1 MVEIDKAAEFRRLK
15 KQHDGEEDP
24 VIIAQRFLNIFRQ
37 LHIFS
42 AEKKEGFN
50 KMLLELPPYIR
61 GLFGSLPGGGIL
73 QEYVDDL
80 AEKQGIEVGSH
91 TSAAASVPAG
101 MEEEVA
107 KAKILATALAEA
119 QAQTAQ
125 VNPTVVN
132 ADGTTATVIQ
142 AAPSKIE
149 LGNNFAQELG
159 KILAAAMKENNQ
171 AAKEEIRSM
180 VAALGETQLE
190 VVKVLHNDNAARR
203 QDSERLAVMLTQAQ
217 GQIAEM
223 LTHPEEFGAG
233 SETSKLIKMLAD
245 SQAQIA
251 ETLET
256 IKDNGGN
263 NADSAK
269 LFELSQQQFI
279 KAVDAINENGR
290 QNSKAIAEAI
300 SESQQELAK
309 LIVQQNNQRMAAA
322 AQVEGDD
329 IKINAADYLSQLNMI
344 ADKFSSAQGNNGKNI
359 EKTVESLVKAQLDIY
374 REVASRQAQELSS
387 VISAALKESQEIS
400 NKNLIKALQNLP
412 KTTIIEKTIPQ
423 PIFTTP
429 FFAPAP
435 GTAPQGSTQ
444 TAPAPEAAATPTP
457 AADNTAPAENTE
469 KTESALQEETL
480 AEVSS
485 YSESEPETVE
495 TTPESGSKENDE
507 PAQTGT
513 AAAEETAAAPE
524 ETSDEVVEETGAWT
538 EPEAEKELSSTE
550 DEPEVSFSEN
560 AEDILENSG
569 LPAEE
574 PSVTETAP
582 AKKSKNRKSKELAE
596 DNTFSAEFS
605 SDLINGEPDVPEAL
619 DSFAD
624 TDSIDFD
631 NGFPPAENIAAP
643 TDESDDSL
651 DELFNIGE
659 EPNLTSEEINK
670 PKKKKKKKKNKNKNR
685 EQADSQNI
693 GDLAAMSDNSEEATE
708 FSFDGLSEKSQSG
721 SENFDLNL
729 DEGGNLGYSPDADFV
744 IDEAQDDNPEA
755 AAGNN
760 ADALPVEFDWDDDK
774 PVATPQDDY
783 EALDQDILGEINQG
797 GTFDFSADENPDNPE
812 TDLQAE
818 ETAAP
823 QDSGDSVTNGW
834 GESESDTVYN
844 NSVQSEQALPDDGEW
859 EWEYEEVPENEAGSE
874 DVTAAENQ
882 NESWDWEYEEV
893 PEEVAAA
900 EEEIAADDQEWEYVE
915 VPEDEASDDEEATA
929 GSEGADQEWEWE
941 YEEVPDDEA
950 DGDYEASNQ
959 NENPAGGQPA
969 SNW

>member
-91 TSAAASVPAG
+91 TSATASVPAG

-119 QAQTAQ
+119 QAQTAPI
-125 VNPTVVN
+125 NPTVVN
-132 ADGTTATVIQ
+132 PDGTTATVIQ

-159 KILAAAMKENNQ
+159 KILATAMKENNQ

-223 LTHPEEFGAG
+223 LTHPEEFGAS

-251 ETLET
+251 ETLKT

-309 LIVQQNNQRMAAA
+309 LIVQQNNRRMAAA

-344 ADKFSSAQGNNGKNI
+344 ADKFSSVQGNDGKNI

-429 FFAPAP
+429 CFAPASE
-435 GTAPQGSTQ
+435 TAPQASSQ
-444 TAPAPEAAATPTP
+444 AAPTPEAAATPG
-457 AADNTAPAENTE
+457 ADNTAPAENME

-480 AEVSS
+480 AGVSS
-485 YSESEPETVE
+485 YSESELAAVE
-495 TTPESGSKENDE
+495 TTLDTCSMENDE

-513 AAAEETAAAPE
+513 AAAEETFSVPE
-524 ETSDEVVEETGAWT
+524 ETSDEVVEETGVWT
-538 EPEAEKELSSTE
+538 EPEAETESFSIE
-550 DEPEVSFSEN
+550 DEPEVSISEN
-560 AEDILENSG
+560 SEDILEDPG

-574 PSVTETAP
+574 PSITEIAP
-582 AKKSKNRKSKELAE
+582 AKKSKRRKSKGQAE

-605 SDLINGEPDVPEAL
+605 SDLINGEPDVPVAP

-631 NGFPPAENIAAP
+631 NGLPLSETIAAP

-693 GDLAAMSDNSEEATE
+693 GDLAAMPDNMGDATE
-708 FSFDGLSEKSQSG
+708 FSFDGLSEESQSG

-729 DEGGNLGYSPDADFV
+729 DEAGNLGYSPDADFV

-783 EALDQDILGEINQG
+783 EALDQDILGENNQG

-859 EWEYEEVPENEAGSE
+859 EWEYEEVPESEAGSE

-882 NESWDWEYEEV
+882 NEGWDWEYEEV
-893 PEEVAAA
+893 PEEEAAA
-900 EEEIAADDQEWEYVE
+900 EEEIATDDQEWEYVE
-915 VPEDEASDDEEATA
+915 VPEDETSDDEEATA
-929 GSEGADQEWEWE
+929 GAEGADQEWEWE

-959 NENPAGGQPA
+959 NENPAEGQPA

>member
-42 AEKKEGFN
+42 AEKKDAFN

-91 TSAAASVPAG
+91 TSAATSAPAG

-119 QAQTAQ
+119 QAQTAAI
-125 VNPTVVN
+125 NPTVVN
-132 ADGTTATVIQ
+132 PDGTTATVIQ

-180 VAALGETQLE
+180 VTALGETQLE
-190 VVKVLHNDNAARR
+190 VVKVLHNDNAERR

-251 ETLET
+251 EVLET

-263 NADSAK
+263 NSDSAQ

-309 LIVQQNNQRMAAA
+309 LIIQQNNQRMAAA

-344 ADKFSSAQGNNGKNI
+344 ADKFSSVQGNNGKNI

-412 KTTIIEKTIPQ
+412 KTTIIEKTVPQ

-435 GTAPQGSTQ
+435 ETAPQ
-444 TAPAPEAAATPTP
+444 APSPAASEAAATPVP
-457 AADNTAPAENTE
+457 NESAPAENTE
-469 KTESALQEETL
+469 KVEAAAQEEVMTD
-480 AEVSS
+480 VSS
-485 YSESEPETVE
+485 YSESNPAEVE
-495 TTPESGSKENDE
+495 TALETDSMENDE
-507 PAQTGT
+507 PAQTET
-513 AAAEETAAAPE
+513 QAAEEAVAATE
-524 ETSDEVVEETGAWT
+524 ETSDEAVEETSGWT
-538 EPEAEKELSSTE
+538 EPSSETEVSLIE
-550 DEPEVSFSEN
+550 DESEVLAPEN
-560 AEDILENSG
+560 AEDVLEASD

-574 PSVTETAP
+574 PETPEIAP
-582 AKKSKNRKSKELAE
+582 DKKSKNRKSKK
-596 DNTFSAEFS
+596 SAESDTFS
-605 SDLINGEPDVPEAL
+605 SDLINNAPNTWENS

-624 TDSIDFD
+624 ADSIDFD
-631 NGFPPAENIAAP
+631 NGLPLSETIAAP
-643 TDESDDSL
+643 ADESDDSL

-693 GDLAAMSDNSEEATE
+693 GDIAVMPDNTGETAE
-708 FSFDGLSEKSQSG
+708 FSFDGLTEEQQTGGDS
-721 SENFDLNL
+721 FDLNL
-729 DEGGNLGYSPDADFV
+729 DEASSLGYGSDADFV
-744 IDEAQDDNPEA
+744 IGEAHDDNPEA
-755 AAGNN
+755 AGSDN

-783 EALDQDILGEINQG
+783 VALDQNILGEINQG
-797 GTFDFSADENPDNPE
+797 GTFDFPADENPDNRE
-812 TDLQAE
+812 TDLQTE

-834 GESESDTVYN
+834 GESESDTVDN
-844 NSVQSEQALPDDGEW
+844 NSVQSEQALPEDGEW
-859 EWEYEEVPENEAGSE
+859 EWEYEEVPEDEAEGG
-874 DVTAAENQ
+874 DDTAGNQ
-882 NESWDWEYEEV
+882 NDGWEWEYEEV
-893 PEEVAAA
+893 PEEAAAA
-900 EEEIAADDQEWEYVE
+900 EENVADDDQEWEYIE
-915 VPEDEASDDEEATA
+915 VPEDEAPGDEEITA
-929 GSEGADQEWEWE
+929 GTEGNDQEWEWE
-941 YEEVPDDEA
+941 YEEVPEDEA